1 MSQIPGNWL
10 WLACPHCAGSAGF
23 FMPLHESNSPSTL
36 TCAHC
41 RRMFHLSAR
50 VRLNV
55 RIVQGFLQS
64 NGLTGGTVD
73 ATLDDDD
80 FVDLE

>member
-1 MSQIPGNWL
+1 
-10 WLACPHCAGSAGF
+10 
-23 FMPLHESNSPSTL
+23 
-36 TCAHC
+36 
-41 RRMFHLSAR
+41 MFHLSAR